1 MTSSPLPKPIIL
13 DGDPGLDDAVAW
25 MLALASPAEVQV
37 LGVCSVHGNVPLE
50 RTSHNAGVI
59 LALTGEAGRTVPH
72 YAGADRPLVREAMT
86 AAAVHGDSGLPAAG
100 LPAPVRE
107 PEALHAALFMIQAI
121 RAQPGEVTLI
131 ATGPLTN
138 VALAFRLAPDLP
150 AKVREVVW
158 MGGST
163 AHGNRTPAA
172 EFNALADPHAAHV
185 VLSSGAQVR
194 MVGLNLT
201 MQSIAT
207 PDRLDDLRAL
217 GNRAGAVCAELL
229 TFYAVHYRARYGL
242 NGGALHDPVAVAAV
256 VRPELFTFRPMR
268 VQVETQDGL
277 NFGRTVCDLYG
288 KPEPTECVQVG
299 LELDEP
305 AFFALL
311 LERVGRLP

>member
-1 MTSSPLPKPIIL
+1 MTATPRPIIL
-13 DGDPGLDDAVAW
+13 DGDPGIDDAVAW
-25 MLALASPAEVQV
+25 LLALASPDEVQV
-37 LGVCSVHGNVPLE
+37 LAVCSVHGNVPLE
-50 RTSHNAGVI
+50 HTSHNAGVS
-59 LALTGEAGRTVPH
+59 LALAGGAGRTVPH

-86 AAAVHGDSGLPAAG
+86 AAAVHGDSGLPAAD
-100 LPAPVRE
+100 LPAPLRG
-107 PEALHAALFMIQAI
+107 PEALHAALFMIEAI

-150 AKVREVVW
+150 ALVREVVW

-207 PDRLDDLRAL
+207 PDRLDALRAL
-217 GNRAGAVCAELL
+217 GNRAGAVCAEFL
-229 TFYAVHYRARYGL
+229 TFYAGHYRARYGL
-242 NGGALHDPVAVAAV
+242 KGGALHDPVAVAAV
-256 VRPELFTFRPMR
+256 IRPELFTFRPMR
-268 VQVETQDGL
+268 VQVETQEGL

-288 KPEPTECVQVG
+288 QPGPEERVQVG
-299 LELDEP
+299 MELDEP